1 MVLGFQNDRSSSN
14 ENVGRGQARK
24 RFKLSRIRVAGHEAR
39 SLKQRSLCKKSCINL
54 DS

>member
-1 MVLGFQNDRSSSN
+1 MAPAYQNDRSGSN

-24 RFKLSRIRVAGHEAR
+24 RFKLSRIRVTGHEAR